1 MGKHLKS
8 PPNGTP
14 DEKLRGNL
22 ARNLNEAH
30 GLTGR
35 DWASVIHGATKITK
49 SPAGPSCHLDK
60 ASHAL
65 HTDAESGL
73 GAGGGRLGDAARSIK
88 SGAEAPCVDWSH
100 VRKG

>member
-8 PPNGTP
+8 PNNGTP
-14 DEKLRGNL
+14 DEWLRGN
-22 ARNLNEAH
+22 NDAH
-30 GLTGR
+30 LERGGAKH
-35 DWASVIHGATKITK
+35 DMASVIHGATKITK
-49 SPAGPSCHLDK
+49 SPAGPSCHLDS
-60 ASHAL
+60 ATHGL
-65 HTDAESGL
+65 HTDSESGL